1 MDFAEIIIPVPLNT
15 TFTYAIPA
23 ALRGKIN
30 VGHRVIVPFGKKKFY
45 TGIVCSLLPAAP
57 EGVETK
63 EIVQMLDTEPIVV
76 HPQLKLWNW
85 IADYYLASLGDVM
98 KAALPAGLKV
108 ESETFLELNSD
119 FDADAA
125 PRLSERQTIVMQ
137 LLEHAGKRMSVA
149 EIEKETGFRHVNALA
164 SQLLETGAIIISEK
178 LVERYRSQ
186 TITHVRIN
194 GDRNDS
200 GLLHAHFTAV
210 KGAKKQE
217 TALMALLE
225 MSGFTRRGADLKE
238 VPLAELLER
247 ASVTRPIINAMAK
260 KGVVEIYKKEVNRF
274 KFSGSV
280 LSPLPELSEAQT
292 NALAEIHKQWLT
304 HPVTLLRGITSS
316 GKTEIYI
323 HLIDFLLRQKRQTLF
338 LVPEIALTTQL
349 TQRLQ
354 KVFGSKVIIYHSKFS
369 DNERV
374 DIWKKLLTTHEP
386 CVVLGARSAIF
397 LPFSNLGLVIV
408 DEEHEGSFKQE
419 NPAPRYN
426 ARDTAMVLAAMHG
439 AKTLLGS
446 ATPSIETYHKAITG
460 KYGLVELTERF
471 GGAVLPS
478 IEIINTLR
486 ARRQGQMK
494 GMLALRTEQI
504 INSSLENG
512 KQSILFL
519 NRRGYA
525 PVAECK
531 MCAYTPRCEN
541 CDVTLTYHKNIDRM
555 VCHYCGAMY
564 PVPRTCPSCKEPAVE
579 IFGYGTERIADEIEQ
594 HFPEAAV
601 ARMDL
606 DTTRNKDG
614 YENIISEFS
623 SGKKQLL
630 VGTQMVTKGLDFD
643 GVNSVAVLNAD
654 TMLNMPDFR
663 ASERAFN
670 MLEQVSGRAGRRDA
684 EGTVAIQTRQP
695 DHPLFKWLLEH
706 DYKGFYAH
714 EIKER
719 QKFNYPPFT
728 RVIYIYLRHRDR
740 RQLQDIAVAYGRR
753 LRQLFGNRVY
763 GPEEPVVSRIQLLYI
778 QKFMLKVEINAS
790 MAKVKEILRE
800 TYTELVSSR
809 LSAAKGT
816 IVSYDVDPY

>member
-1 MDFAEIIIPVPLNT
+1 MDFAEIIIPVPLHT

-23 ALRGKIN
+23 EMRGKLS
-30 VGHRVIVPFGKKKFY
+30 VGHRVIVPFGKKKFH
-45 TGIVCSLLPAAP
+45 TGIVRSFVARPP
-57 EGVETK
+57 EGVEVK
-63 EIVQMLDTEPIVV
+63 EILQMLDSYPIVI

-85 IADYYLASLGDVM
+85 IAEYYLASLGDVM

-108 ESETFLELNSD
+108 ESETFLEYNSD

-125 PRLSERQTIVMQ
+125 SGLTERQNIIIH
-137 LLEHAGKRMSVA
+137 LLRHTGKRMSIA
-149 EIEKETGFRHVNALA
+149 EIEKETGFTRINAIA
-164 SQLLETGAIIISEK
+164 SQLLEIGAVIISEK
-178 LVERYRSQ
+178 LIERYRSQ
-186 TITHVRIN
+186 TVTYVRIN
-194 GDRNDS
+194 GDRSDT
-200 GLLHAHFTAV
+200 GLLAAHFTAV

-217 TALMALLE
+217 TALMALLQ
-225 MSGFTRRGADLKE
+225 MSNFNRRDAEVKE
-238 VPLAELLER
+238 VPLAELLDK
-247 ASVTRPIINAMAK
+247 AAVTRPIVNAMAK

-274 KFSGSV
+274 KFSGGE
-280 LSPLPELSEAQT
+280 LAPLPTLSEAQSS
-292 NALAEIHKQWLT
+292 ALAEIHRQWLV

-323 HLIDFLLRQKRQTLF
+323 HLIHFLLQQHRQTLF

-349 TQRLQ
+349 TRRLQ

-374 DIWKKLLTTHEP
+374 DIWKKMLSSHEP
-386 CVVLGARSAIF
+386 FVVVGARSAVF
-397 LPFSNLGLVIV
+397 LPFTNLGLVIV

-426 ARDTAMVLAAMHG
+426 ARDTAIVLASMHG

-446 ATPSIETYHKAITG
+446 ATPSVETYHKALNG
-460 KYGLVELTERF
+460 KYGLVELTERY
-471 GGAVLPS
+471 GGALLPD

-494 GMLALRTEQI
+494 GILSSRAEQI
-504 INSSLENG
+504 INSSLSEG

-555 VCHYCGAMY
+555 VCHYCGTMY

-579 IFGYGTERIADEIEQ
+579 IFGYGTERIADEVEQ
-594 HFPEAAV
+594 HFPEASV

-614 YENIISEFS
+614 YDTIINEFS

-663 ASERAFN
+663 ATERAFN
-670 MLEQVSGRAGRRDA
+670 MLEQVSGRAGRRDSA
-684 EGTVAIQTRQP
+684 GTVAIQTRQP
-695 DHPLFKWLLEH
+695 DNPVFKWLVGH
-706 DYKGFYAH
+706 DYRGFYEH
-714 EIKER
+714 EIQER

-753 LRQLFGNRVY
+753 LRQLFGTRVY
-763 GPEEPVVSRIQLLYI
+763 GPEEPVVSRVQLLYI

-790 MAKVKEILRE
+790 MAKVKEILRN
-800 TYTELVSSR
+800 TYTEMLASPNTH
-809 LSAAKGT
+809 AKGT
-816 IVSYDVDPY
+816 LISYDVDPY